1 MVILKMFLSTGFI
14 MWLILLCLFGALYIS
29 LVKILTLKKVKMNIP
44 FFSIKIRSLLKKKNV
59 SDAINFCISER
70 TPITNIIRR
79 GLKKKKFGRTRIIE
93 ELESAARHEISKLE
107 KWLASLAAIAS
118 IAPVLGF
125 LGTVIGII
133 SSVNLIQESQGVVKF
148 QDIAPGIWQASSTTI
163 FGLIVGLSATLLYN
177 YFVARIRK
185 LAHDMERV
193 ASDILDV
200 LDESVNET
208 NDDEVE
214 V

>member
-29 LVKILTLKKVKMNIP
+29 LIKILTLKKVKMNIP
-44 FFSIKIRSLLKKKNV
+44 FFSIKIRGILKKKNV
-59 SDAINFCISER
+59 SDAINFCTSER

-125 LGTVIGII
+125 LGTVLGII

-148 QDIAPGIWQASSTTI
+148 QDVAPGIWQASSTTI

-177 YFVARIRK
+177 YFVTRIRK
-185 LAHDMERV
+185 LANDMERV